1 MNYPENRR
9 MFTIRELAKA
19 CGVSRS
25 TLIRMEEC
33 GFLTPCYTDPET
45 GYRYYDAQN
54 AAHVG
59 QFLLLQQLGLTRAE
73 ITDCYFQIE
82 KTKEMLQK
90 QRARLFLMQR
100 TLEEL
105 EVRVNPA
112 HNFSCSFLDLPETVC
127 YCERQMISSPDESEQ
142 FFFSIHEKC
151 ISEGFRL
158 MGTEPIF
165 GLSKDD
171 YRMLGIG
178 PQEVTACIP
187 IVPSERNDPHIA
199 SFPPCRAFSM
209 LAYGDYRV
217 LNELC
222 ARFWKEFDRRGLK
235 AAGPARFIGLVAPY
249 VGNHLLSK
257 DFCYRLVVPVQK
269 EG

>member
-165 GLSKDD
+165 GSHRALREK
-171 YRMLGIG
+171 RPAHCFLPRLPCFLHAGLRG
-178 PQEVTACIP
+178 LPGAGQ
-187 IVPSERNDPHIA
+187 IV
-199 SFPPCRAFSM
+199 RAF
-209 LAYGDYRV
+209 LER
-217 LNELC
+217 
-222 ARFWKEFDRRGLK
+222 
-235 AAGPARFIGLVAPY
+235 I
-249 VGNHLLSK
+249 
-257 DFCYRLVVPVQK
+257 
-269 EG
+269 